1 MPPPSC
7 AFHLWTWATLDLA
20 SEVCTVLSK
29 KNRLGM
35 VILLSF
41 SPFPRRHPL
50 CRWHFRQ
57 GLGSD
62 KSSYVEIYHYQS
74 FSFTSFAIWFIFNTK
89 EWPCTLTD
97 DSCLLLLTDGS
108 LDAHLRACIQGPNCN
123 EETGCVI
130 LTSNVLMKVAQNFVS
145 TIGECSHTQSLSHS
159 SSSREDRTY
168 QKT

>member
-1 MPPPSC
+1 MAFDSCQVEMYTLPPSLLPQIAKATKLGANHNAQKCFLNTHIHNLGHGSNVVHAWQQMPPPSC

-20 SEVCTVLSK
+20 SAVCTVPSK
-29 KNRLGM
+29 INRLGM

-74 FSFTSFAIWFIFNTK
+74 FFFTSFAIWFIFNTK
-89 EWPCTLTD
+89 E
-97 DSCLLLLTDGS
+97 
-108 LDAHLRACIQGPNCN
+108 
-123 EETGCVI
+123 
-130 LTSNVLMKVAQNFVS
+130 
-145 TIGECSHTQSLSHS
+145 
-159 SSSREDRTY
+159 
-168 QKT
+168 